1 MRKMK
6 AGAIAIKSF
15 AVLVVLGTA
24 YRAMTQDAAT
34 AYPKLARV
42 EQYLMTDQGAEIAL
56 ARSAAPPSSSKNAT
70 VMVLG
75 THGYETAV
83 AQDACERLTAAKIPN
98 TTITLAHTV
107 AAGTF
112 NGPPSLNGADLSSL
126 YKSLP
131 AFCRV
136 VAEAKPTSDSDI
148 KLEVWLPVSGW
159 NGKLQ
164 GIGNGGFAGLIDDMQ
179 LAMSVKAGYT
189 ATATDTGHTGSP
201 FDAGWAMGHP
211 EKIIDFGYRGIHEMT
226 RVAKTVIAAYY
237 SKSPQ
242 RSYFAGCSDGGR
254 EALMEAQ
261 RYPEDY
267 DGILAGAPANYW
279 TALLATAA
287 YDTQALTMDSASFIP
302 PAKIPTIAAAV
313 NAACDEV
320 DGVHDGILNDPRQC
334 HFDPATIQCKGEDS
348 DKCLTAAQLTALK
361 KLYAGTL
368 DSNGHVVYPGYL
380 PGAEEG
386 QGGWG
391 LWITGPEPV
400 KSLMAFF
407 GNGFF
412 SDFVFGKSD
421 WDYKTFKVDADLKAA
436 NERTAQALN
445 ATDPYLKPFKARGG
459 KLVLYHGW
467 NDPAITAL
475 NTIDYYESVIKKMG
489 QKDVDSF
496 VRLYM
501 APGVQ
506 HCAGGPGPD
515 SFGAVGDLKFDD
527 PQHSVYASLEQ
538 WVEKGTAPS
547 TIIASKF
554 EGQDETHAKMT
565 RPLCPYPQ
573 AAKYKGSGDPNDAV
587 NFECERPKK

>member
-1 MRKMK
+1 M
-6 AGAIAIKSF
+6 
-15 AVLVVLGTA
+15 
-24 YRAMTQDAAT
+24 AT
-34 AYPKLARV
+34 LD
-42 EQYLMTDQGAEIAL
+42 QYLIPDRNAEIDST
-56 ARSAAPPSSSKNAT
+56 RSAAPPSISRGAT
-70 VMVLG
+70 VMVFG
-75 THGYETAV
+75 THGYETPV

-98 TTITLAHTV
+98 TTITLAQTV
-107 AAGTF
+107 SAGTF
-112 NGPPSLNGADLSSL
+112 NGPPSPFNGADPSSL

-179 LAMSVKAGYT
+179 LAMSMKAGYT
-189 ATATDTGHTGSP
+189 ATATDTGHAGSP
-201 FDAGWAMGHP
+201 IDAGWAMGHP
-211 EKIIDFGYRGIHEMT
+211 EKIIDFGHRGIHEMT
-226 RVAKTVIAAYY
+226 RVAKTLIAAYY
-237 SKSPQ
+237 AKPPQ

-279 TALLATAA
+279 TALFATAV

-302 PAKIPTIAAAV
+302 PTKIPTIAAAV
-313 NAACDEV
+313 NAACDAV
-320 DGVHDGILNDPRQC
+320 DGAHDGILNDPRQC
-334 HFDPATIQCKGEDS
+334 HFDPVTILCKGEDS
-348 DKCLTAAQLTALK
+348 DKCLMASQVTALK

-368 DSNGHVVYPGYL
+368 DSKGHVVYPGYL

-386 QGGWG
+386 RGGWG
-391 LWITGPEPV
+391 LWITGPAPG
-400 KSLMAFF
+400 KSLTALF

-475 NTIDYYESVIKKMG
+475 NTIDYYKSVIKKMG

-506 HCAGGPGPD
+506 HCSGGPGPD
-515 SFGAVGDLKFDD
+515 SFGAVYDLKFDD
-527 PQHSVYASLEQ
+527 PQHSMYASLEQ

-565 RPLCPYPQ
+565 RPLCQYPQ
-573 AAKYKGSGDPNDAV
+573 AAKYKGSGDPNDAA